1 MRRRRRYFLR
11 RPRLNGI
18 RSSWYGALGLRF
30 AISCLI
36 RQSLSGEAP
45 EGQISALFVINT
57 KFCPIVLPE
66 IELGQ
71 IAVQMLN
78 IDVLIDADKAAL
90 QDGKE
95 AFQRVGV
102 RLATGPLELGMIDP
116 SSSDQ
121 ISGR

>member
-1 MRRRRRYFLR
+1 M
-11 RPRLNGI
+11 
-18 RSSWYGALGLRF
+18 
-30 AISCLI
+30 I

-45 EGQISALFVINT
+45 EGQISALFVIDT
-57 KFCPIVLPE
+57 KFGASVLPE